1 MNALALATEEFLDP
15 QTLAENPVGRA
26 DLASVPTLP
35 GALKRSQA
43 LRPARPR
50 QPRFN
55 LISALLLVVV
65 FGFFGLWIN
74 S

>member
-1 MNALALATEEFLDP
+1 MNALALATEELLDP
-15 QTLAENPVGRA
+15 SSKAENPVGLA
-26 DLASVPTLP
+26 GLASVPTLP
-35 GALKRSQA
+35 GALRKSQA

-55 LISALLLVVV
+55 LISAALLVVV